1 MDVELIRVEGV
12 DEATA
17 VAAELLA
24 QAAGAGAQI
33 ALSGGSTPGPAHE
46 LAARLQ
52 PDWSR
57 AGVWWGDER
66 CVPPGDERSNYRL
79 AAESLL
85 DLLREPPAV
94 HRIRGELTPQAAALE
109 YDEALRGVT
118 LDLALLGIGPDG
130 HTASLFPSAPSLDE
144 TSRLALA
151 ASPGLEPLVERVT
164 LSLPALASVGHVVF
178 LVVGA
183 DKAEAVERAFA
194 RPPDRATPASLV
206 RSREGRTT
214 AIVDTAAAAR
224 LT

>member
-1 MDVELIRVEGV
+1 MDIELIRVDAP
-12 DEATA
+12 DEAIA

-24 QAAGAGAQI
+24 HAARAGSQL

-66 CVPPGDERSNYRL
+66 CVPPDDERSNYRL

-85 DLLREPPAV
+85 DRLQGAPAV
-94 HRIRGELTPQAAALE
+94 HRIRGELEPQAAALE
-109 YDEALRGVT
+109 YDALLRGVT
-118 LDLALLGIGPDG
+118 LDLALLGLGSDG
-130 HTASLFPSAPSLDE
+130 HTASLFPNAPSLDE
-144 TSRLALA
+144 ADRLALA

-164 LSLPALASVGHVVF
+164 MSLPALASVGHIVF
-178 LVVGA
+178 LVVGS
-183 DKAEAVERAFA
+183 DKAEAAERAFA

-214 AIVDTAAAAR
+214 AIVDAAAAAR
-224 LT
+224 LP